1 MQQKSGWT
9 GSGRKTRRAPPKH
22 VEWIPHAYQE
32 KASDHLVDRPVAA
45 LFLDPGL
52 GKTSITL
59 DAFCRLVEAR
69 MAKKMLVIAPKRV
82 CQLVWQQEA
91 EQWTQFKHLRFSK
104 ILGTPKQKEKALAE
118 DADIY
123 LINPEGIAWLAKQY
137 EGRPHRFPFDTVTI
151 DELTK
156 FKNARSQRSKLL
168 RPLLKKV
175 ARKWG
180 LTGTPIPNG
189 YMDLFG
195 QILVLDGG
203 RALGTYITHYRN
215 QYFQQGYTGFDWI
228 LRSGAAERIEEKI
241 KPYVLRMSADDYLD
255 LPEMIPDVREIVLEP
270 KARKLYQDLKREMLV
285 ETEDGDTIT
294 ADNAGGV
301 YSKLKQM
308 ANGAVYVG
316 EGRKRKY
323 VHLHDQKLDELA
335 DLVDELQGAQ
345 LLVGYEFK
353 HDLERLKK
361 RFPNAAVLGSGVS
374 DKEANRIERE
384 WNSGEIDLLFAHPAS
399 AGHGLN
405 FQKSSAGHV
414 CWFSTTIDLE
424 LYDQFLARVRRQG
437 NKNQRVINHALV
449 VRGTVDAMSIDT
461 IEGKALTQERFLQA
475 LKDELSDQGD
485 DDMPLKRKGRVSRKS
500 EVEETEES
508 GAKTKGWGKKA
519 SDDDE
524 DEEEEDGEEEQKP
537 RRRRSRARQADSVK
551 SRLEGE
557 DDEDEEEDE
566 DDEEEE
572 EKPRRRRGFSKSVKD
587 RLEEEDGEDE
597 EEEDGEDEEDEEPE
611 EAPKPKRTRRSRAK
625 PKADPE
631 PEEDEGEDDGEE
643 EDEPPFEGGQPVGCV
658 PSPEEEAF
666 YRRVR
671 ALELSAQFAERL
683 SLKTASE
690 AVKAAEVFYDY
701 LTGSKK

>member
-1 MQQKSGWT
+1 
-9 GSGRKTRRAPPKH
+9 
-22 VEWIPHAYQE
+22 
-32 KASDHLVDRPVAA
+32 
-45 LFLDPGL
+45 
-52 GKTSITL
+52 
-59 DAFCRLVEAR
+59 
-69 MAKKMLVIAPKRV
+69 
-82 CQLVWQQEA
+82 
-91 EQWTQFKHLRFSK
+91 
-104 ILGTPKQKEKALAE
+104 
-118 DADIY
+118 
-123 LINPEGIAWLAKQY
+123 
-137 EGRPHRFPFDTVTI
+137 
-151 DELTK
+151 
-156 FKNARSQRSKLL
+156 
-168 RPLLKKV
+168 
-175 ARKWG
+175 
-180 LTGTPIPNG
+180 
-189 YMDLFG
+189 
-195 QILVLDGG
+195 
-203 RALGTYITHYRN
+203 
-215 QYFQQGYTGFDWI
+215 
-228 LRSGAAERIEEKI
+228 
-241 KPYVLRMSADDYLD
+241 
-255 LPEMIPDVREIVLEP
+255 
-270 KARKLYQDLKREMLV
+270 
-285 ETEDGDTIT
+285 
-294 ADNAGGV
+294 
-301 YSKLKQM
+301 
-308 ANGAVYVG
+308 
-316 EGRKRKY
+316 
-323 VHLHDQKLDELA
+323 
-335 DLVDELQGAQ
+335 
-345 LLVGYEFK
+345 
-353 HDLERLKK
+353 
-361 RFPNAAVLGSGVS
+361 
-374 DKEANRIERE
+374 
-384 WNSGEIDLLFAHPAS
+384 
-399 AGHGLN
+399 
-405 FQKSSAGHV
+405 
-414 CWFSTTIDLE
+414 
-424 LYDQFLARVRRQG
+424 
-437 NKNQRVINHALV
+437 V